1 VNCPYPGL
9 AAGIVGVIVALA
21 PGIVTWEEV
30 QAAGVQRV
38 VAVPLDRDDPG
49 RIASRSMVVVVV
61 LLNPAGAGMVVAR
74 LFPMFHSICLV
85 PPGTREG
92 CHYSYTLTVPGT
104 RKGCHYICT
113 IDKAYHN
120 HNVLATRSLTKVPLI
135 VGGGGRSFHW
145 LEILGGAT
153 EFLLKLSMI
162 RDCAILWS
170 L

>member
-49 RIASRSMVVVVV
+49 RIASRGMVVVVV
-61 LLNPAGAGMVVAR
+61 LLNPAGAGVVVAL

-85 PPGTREG
+85 PPGTREE

-104 RKGCHYICT
+104 RE
-113 IDKAYHN
+113 
-120 HNVLATRSLTKVPLI
+120 RMPL
-135 VGGGGRSFHW
+135 H
-145 LEILGGAT
+145 LY
-153 EFLLKLSMI
+153 
-162 RDCAILWS
+162 D
-170 L
+170 

>member
-1 VNCPYPGL
+1 MNCPYPGL
-9 AAGIVGVIVALA
+9 AAGIVGAIVALA
-21 PGIVTWEEV
+21 PRIVTWEEL

-49 RIASRSMVVVVV
+49 RIASYSMVAVVA
-61 LLNPAGAGMVVAR
+61 LLNPAGAGVVVAL
-74 LFPMFHSICLV
+74 LFPMFRSICLV

-120 HNVLATRSLTKVPLI
+120 HNVLATRSLTKVPPI
-135 VGGGGRSFHW
+135 MGAVGGVSTGLRFWVERQNSYFN
-145 LEILGGAT
+145 
-153 EFLLKLSMI
+153 
-162 RDCAILWS
+162 
-170 L
+170 

>member
-92 CHYSYTLTVPGT
+92 CHY
-104 RKGCHYICT
+104 ICT

-120 HNVLATRSLTKVPLI
+120 HNVLATRSLTKVPPI
-135 VGGGGRSFHW
+135 MGAVGGVS
-145 LEILGGAT
+145 T
-153 EFLLKLSMI
+153 
-162 RDCAILWS
+162 S
-170 L
+170 LRFWVERQNSYFMKYD

>member
-1 VNCPYPGL
+1 M
-9 AAGIVGVIVALA
+9 ALE
-21 PGIVTWEEV
+21 PGIVAWEEV

-92 CHYSYTLTVPGT
+92 CHYSYTIDQPDAREGCHYRYTLIVPGT

-120 HNVLATRSLTKVPLI
+120 HNVLATRSLTKVPPI
-135 VGGGGRSFHW
+135 MGAVGGIS
-145 LEILGGAT
+145 T
-153 EFLLKLSMI
+153 
-162 RDCAILWS
+162 S
-170 L
+170 LRFWVERQNSYFMKYD

>member
-21 PGIVTWEEV
+21 PGIVTWEVV

-49 RIASRSMVVVVV
+49 RIASRGMVVVVV
-61 LLNPAGAGMVVAR
+61 LLNPAGAGVVVAL

-120 HNVLATRSLTKVPLI
+120 HNVLATRSLTKVPPI
-135 VGGGGRSFHW
+135 MGAVGGVSTGLRFWVERQNSYFN
-145 LEILGGAT
+145 
-153 EFLLKLSMI
+153 
-162 RDCAILWS
+162 
-170 L
+170 